1 MGLIAK
7 VVKHSCLAEE
17 IDSALHP
24 LKIHKPYHESD
35 HVLNVAYNRL
45 CGGRTLDDIEHR
57 RNDAVFLDAL
67 DVDSLP
73 DPTTAGDFCRR
84 FEEPHIMD
92 LQEAINA
99 ARLRLWSTQPAS
111 FFDQVARIDADASI
125 VETDGEC
132 KEGTEISY
140 KGTWGYSDLIVS
152 LANTKEPSPTPKS
165 RCTCPPGARTGP
177 PTRA

>member
-1 MGLIAK
+1 GISHGGMGLVAK
-7 VVKHSCLAEE
+7 VVKHSGLAA
-17 IDSALHP
+17 IDSSLHL

-35 HVLNVAYNRL
+35 HVLNVAYNSL

-67 DVDSLP
+67 GVAALP

-84 FEEPHIMD
+84 FDESSIMA
-92 LQEAINA
+92 LQEAINE
-99 ARLRLWSTQPAS
+99 ARLRVWGAQDPS

-132 KEGTEISY
+132 KEGMDISY
-140 KGTWGYSDLIVS
+140 KGTGATRTWSS
-152 LANTKEPSPTPKS
+152 RSPTPKS
-165 RCTCPPGARTGP
+165 PSTCPLGARTGP
-177 PTRA
+177 LTRA